1 MTALRERA
9 ARAASQRPRLALLV
23 PGKQPVQVTMLEI
36 VAELGGHSLEIL
48 AAQGQLSAP
57 VHRVV
62 IWDAQTADDIAPG
75 DLILAV
81 GTHDRSAQFATLL
94 DQASSRR
101 AAGIVI
107 KAPVRG
113 DWVRFAAERSG
124 LAVLVAP
131 EVMAWDWL
139 HAALHAMVRG
149 TAGEPDG
156 PADLFALAD
165 AAAAALDGPV
175 EIDDSSLRLLSY
187 SNLGHE
193 LDELRVS
200 SILNRVAPPDTAS
213 WLRGS
218 GSLQRIRQARGPVR
232 ITPPG
237 SRPRLVTAIRAGME
251 ILGYIWLTE
260 DSEHPGTSRQDEL
273 SATARV
279 AAATLLR
286 GRSADDVTARAR
298 EVLLRGV
305 MDDTGSAATLAE
317 ALGTPVRGAFRM
329 VAIVAAG
336 SATSDE
342 ADRLYLQE
350 LIRKRAQL
358 AADGYAAATAGNHVY
373 LLLPADRLSLP
384 LIKKLA
390 ADITDRVASHLG
402 QQLFVAI
409 GDQFED
415 LASLSTARRAAD
427 RMLSIIAPDGSR
439 AALGEGRVVVEED
452 LRPQLVLHELHEFL
466 HSRPHLLRG
475 RLACLEQTDRTQNTV
490 YIATLRAYFDASG
503 DMMKAAQLLFVH
515 RNTLRYRL
523 RKIQDI
529 CGLDL
534 ENPDDRL
541 VAEIQLRLG
550 W

>member
-9 ARAASQRPRLALLV
+9 ARAASERPRLALLV
-23 PGKQPVQVTMLEI
+23 PGRQPMQVTMLEI
-36 VAELGGHSLEIL
+36 VAELGGHSLEVL
-48 AAQGQLSAP
+48 AAHGALSAP

-81 GTHDRSAQFATLL
+81 GTHDRSARFTTLL
-94 DQASSRR
+94 DHASSRR
-101 AAGIVI
+101 AAGVVI
-107 KAPVRG
+107 KAPVRS

-131 EVMAWDWL
+131 ETMAWDWL
-139 HAALHAMVRG
+139 HAALHATVRG
-149 TAGEPDG
+149 TAAEPDA

-175 EIDDSSLRLLSY
+175 EIDDSSLRLLAY

-200 SILNRVAPPDTAS
+200 SILSRAAPPDAAS
-213 WLRGS
+213 WLQGS
-218 GSLQRIRQARGPVR
+218 GMLQRIRRARGPVR

-260 DSEHPGTSRQDEL
+260 NGEHSGIGQEDEL
-273 SATARV
+273 AATARV

-305 MDDTGSAATLAE
+305 MDDTGSAQTLAE

-329 VAIVAAG
+329 VAIAAAG
-336 SATSDE
+336 SASIDE
-342 ADRLYLQE
+342 ADRLYLQG
-350 LIRKRAQL
+350 LIRKRAEL
-358 AADGYAAATAGNHVY
+358 AAGEYAAATAGNRTY
-373 LLLPADRLSLP
+373 LLLPTDCLSLP
-384 LIKKLA
+384 VIKKLA

-409 GDQFED
+409 GDQFAD
-415 LASLSTARRAAD
+415 LANVSTARRAAD
-427 RMLSIIAPDGSR
+427 RMLSIIAPDDLR
-439 AALGEGRVVVEED
+439 TPCEGRVVVEED
-452 LRPQLVLHELHEFL
+452 LRPQLVLHELHELL

-534 ENPDDRL
+534 DNPDDRL